1 MFGLSLPHAP
11 ISLYADLLKAL
22 LHVIL
27 PLEQKISDFLQHN
40 PDILDYSFQPRH
52 SLLIQDLI
60 HLGIA
65 IDNEYSPETPDINC
79 ISSLIGALYVLE
91 GSAFGAELI
100 SRRIAAQQNSIELS
114 FFTQTSCDWVAFTD
128 LLNTMLLDEDK
139 VIQTT
144 RQCFSLFAEQ
154 LNQISSS

>member
-11 ISLYADLLKAL
+11 TSLYANLLKAL
-22 LHVIL
+22 LYVTL

-40 PDILDYSFQPRH
+40 PYALDYSFQPRH

-60 HLGIA
+60 HLGVTI
-65 IDNEYSPETPDINC
+65 EYHYSPNTPEINC
-79 ISSLIGALYVLE
+79 TSSLIGALYVLE

-114 FFTQTSCDWVAFTD
+114 FFTQTSCDWAAFTD

-139 VIQTT
+139 VIQTC
-144 RQCFSLFAEQ
+144 QHCFSLFAEQ
-154 LNQISSS
+154 LNQISSN